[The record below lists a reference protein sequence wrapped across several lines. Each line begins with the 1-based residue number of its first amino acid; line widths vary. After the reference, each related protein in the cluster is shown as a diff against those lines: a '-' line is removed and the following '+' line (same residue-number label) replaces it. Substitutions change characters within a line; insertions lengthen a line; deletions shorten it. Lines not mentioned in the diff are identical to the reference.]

1 MKLNKRI
8 AIMSLVMAPGFAA
21 PAWSQGTAQQ
31 RAACTPDV
39 FRLCSS
45 FIPDADRITACL
57 ASRQQELS
65 EACASVMS
73 VGTSRSTAPGAYP
86 GPMQYPR

>member
-8 AIMSLVMAPGFAA
+8 AIATLVIIPAFAA

-31 RAACTPDV
+31 RSVCTPDV

-45 FIPDADRITACL
+45 FIPDVDRITACL
-57 ASRQQELS
+57 VSHQQDLS
-65 EACASVMS
+65 EACASIMS
-73 VGTSRSTAPGAYP
+73 FSTSRSRAPGAS
-86 GPMQYPR
+86 GPTPYAR

>member
-1 MKLNKRI
+1 MKRNKRMAI
-8 AIMSLVMAPGFAA
+8 ATLVLTSSLAA
-21 PAWSQGTAQQ
+21 PAWSQGTPQQ
-31 RAACTPDV
+31 RSACTPDV

-57 ASRQQELS
+57 VSRQQQLS

-73 VGTSRSTAPGAYP
+73 FSTSRSTTSG
-86 GPMQYPR
+86 GPTSYAR

>member
-8 AIMSLVMAPGFAA
+8 AIATLVMAPGFAA
-21 PAWSQGTAQQ
+21 PAWSQGTAQE

-57 ASRQQELS
+57 VSRQQELS

-73 VGTSRSTAPGAYP
+73 VGTSRSTASGAYP
-86 GPMQYPR
+86 GPTQYPR

>member
-8 AIMSLVMAPGFAA
+8 AVATLVMASSFAA
-21 PAWSQGTAQQ
+21 PAWSQGTPEQ

-45 FIPDADRITACL
+45 YIPDADRISACL
-57 ASRQQELS
+57 VSRQQELS
-65 EACASVMS
+65 EACASVFS
-73 VGTSRSTAPGAYP
+73 PPRSATSGAYP
-86 GPMQYPR
+86 EPTRYPR

>member
-8 AIMSLVMAPGFAA
+8 AVATLVIAPAFAA
-21 PAWSQGTAQQ
+21 PAWSQGTPQQ
-31 RAACTPDV
+31 RSACIPDV

-45 FIPDADRITACL
+45 FIPDVDRITACL
-57 ASRQQELS
+57 VSHQQDLS

-73 VGTSRSTAPGAYP
+73 FSASRSTTSEASP
-86 GPMQYPR
+86 GPTPYAR

>member
-8 AIMSLVMAPGFAA
+8 AIAALVIAPGFAA

-39 FRLCSS
+39 FRLCSE
-45 FIPDADRITACL
+45 FIPDSDRITACL
-57 ASRQQELS
+57 ISRQQELS
-65 EACASVMS
+65 DACASVFS
-73 VGTSRSTAPGAYP
+73 PPRSTTSGAYAEP
-86 GPMQYPR
+86 TQYPR

>member
-1 MKLNKRI
+1 MKLNKRVAI
-8 AIMSLVMAPGFAA
+8 AALVLTSSFAA

-31 RAACTPDV
+31 RSACTPDV

-45 FIPDADRITACL
+45 YIPDVDRITACL
-57 ASRQQELS
+57 VSRQQELS

-73 VGTSRSTAPGAYP
+73 VGTSRSTTSGVYP
-86 GPMQYPR
+86 GPTQYSR